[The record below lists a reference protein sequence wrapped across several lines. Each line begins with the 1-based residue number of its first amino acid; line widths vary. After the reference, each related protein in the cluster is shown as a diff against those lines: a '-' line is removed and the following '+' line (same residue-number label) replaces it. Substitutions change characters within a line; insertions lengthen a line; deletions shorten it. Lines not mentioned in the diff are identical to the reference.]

1 VQLLLLVVVPIM
13 VPIVM
18 IAVPVVRATAVTTPI
33 RVVFV
38 IVVAM
43 TRSYIDAARA
53 NLYADV
59 RPRRGGLGCRHTD
72 ESKCGRPD

>member
-1 VQLLLLVVVPIM
+1 M
-13 VPIVM
+13 VPIVA
-18 IAVPVVRATAVTTPI
+18 IAVPVVRATAVPTPI
-33 RVVFV
+33 GVVFV

-43 TRSYIDAARA
+43 TRSYIDAARP

-59 RPRRGGLGCRHTD
+59 RPRRSGLRCRHTQ

>member
-1 VQLLLLVVVPIM
+1 MVPIM
-13 VPIVM
+13 M
-18 IAVPVVRATAVTTPI
+18 IAVPIVRATAVTTPI

-59 RPRRGGLGCRHTD
+59 RPRRSGLRYRHTH
-72 ESKCGRPD
+72 ESKRGRAD

>member
-1 VQLLLLVVVPIM
+1 M
-13 VPIVM
+13 VPIVA
-18 IAVPVVRATAVTTPI
+18 IVVPVVRTTAVTPPI

-43 TRSYIDAARA
+43 TRSYIDASRP

-59 RPRRGGLGCRHTD
+59 RPRRSGLRCRHTY
-72 ESKCGRPD
+72 ESKRGRAD